1 MMMMMVVVVAHDAH
15 QPVGLALSGTDGC
28 CTSRC
33 RPVRSALLCRDIS
46 SSPCPPKVQVISV
59 PGRHP
64 ACSLTT
70 CFPPPIRAPPKPATA
85 RHADSGRNRTASTSQ
100 APLVCRA
107 SQTRAL
113 TTIDITQGPGDGP
126 AVCNGAPPSRPLLR
140 SAQTNSIPEALR
152 DTCQDD
158 CSRGARKGKSADV
171 GPWTIAA
178 VRAEVGCRP
187 GHGETASRMRSEHH
201 RCGLGDEHVVACS
214 IGGMSPASFDQWG
227 PAHTL

>member
-1 MMMMMVVVVAHDAH
+1 MMMMVVVVAHDAH

-100 APLVCRA
+100 APPVCRA

-126 AVCNGAPPSRPLLR
+126 AVCSVGSRARVHSWPCMGKATMLR
-140 SAQTNSIPEALR
+140 RLDPCCALHRQTLSPMPCE
-152 DTCQDD
+152 TP
-158 CSRGARKGKSADV
+158 ARM
-171 GPWTIAA
+171 TA
-178 VRAEVGCRP
+178 VRVLEKGNRLM
-187 GHGETASRMRSEHH
+187 SD
-201 RCGLGDEHVVACS
+201 LGPSQPCA
-214 IGGMSPASFDQWG
+214 QR
-227 PAHTL
+227 

>member
-126 AVCNGAPPSRPLLR
+126 AVCSV
-140 SAQTNSIPEALR
+140 
-152 DTCQDD
+152 
-158 CSRGARKGKSADV
+158 GARMC
-171 GPWTIAA
+171 IA
-178 VRAEVGCRP
+178 
-187 GHGETASRMRSEHH
+187 
-201 RCGLGDEHVVACS
+201 
-214 IGGMSPASFDQWG
+214 G
-227 PAHTL
+227 PAWARQRCSAVSTPVALCTDKLYPRCLARHLPG